1 MDTQQNNV
9 KNWGV
14 LSEPFVL
21 KWGVRQGF
29 PVSPMLFVIGV
40 EILARK
46 IRQGNKLKGI
56 TLPNYPKSI
65 KVLQY
70 AEDTTLFLRNRTD
83 LREVLSKIRKFSN
96 VSGLNLNENK
106 STILQ
111 IGKNQVLE
119 AYLENIKCREKME
132 ILGVNLAWSLQLE
145 N

>member
-1 MDTQQNNV
+1 
-9 KNWGV
+9 
-14 LSEPFVL
+14 
-21 KWGVRQGF
+21 
-29 PVSPMLFVIGV
+29 MLFVIGV

-65 KVLQY
+65 KVLQC

-132 ILGVNLAWSLQLE
+132 ILGVNLA
-145 N
+145 